1 MFLSSYDCQMYAA
14 VSEAKPY
21 KHAQQVLPLGN
32 GQCQVM
38 AWPEHTCGDRV
49 HLEECP
55 GAPHPPG
62 CNTLCP
68 FYLAASLS
76 DEQRADIAL
85 WQADPKLHRKD
96 YDKAFPPCA
105 SEEILFAMVSF
116 AVYAT
121 LTLHGVMKCK
131 TQHLVRGHH

>member
-1 MFLSSYDCQMYAA
+1 M
-14 VSEAKPY
+14 SEAKPY

-49 HLEECP
+49 HLEECS

-62 CNTLCP
+62 YNTLCP
-68 FYLAASLS
+68 FGLAASFS

-121 LTLHGVMKCK
+121 LTLQGVMQCK